1 MSINLLRTYFLGL
14 LTNSWLVTILNEEQ
28 QQYSEGEYC
37 SVSLYESFYRILE
50 LVSPS
55 GVRHLGSFTPRKFRI
70 KHYVF

>member
-1 MSINLLRTYFLGL
+1 MSINLLRTYFLGA

-55 GVRHLGSFTPRKFRI
+55 SVRHL
-70 KHYVF
+70 

>member
-28 QQYSEGEYC
+28 EQYSEGEYC

-50 LVSPS
+50 SVSPS
-55 GVRHLGSFTPRKFRI
+55 GVRHL
-70 KHYVF
+70 